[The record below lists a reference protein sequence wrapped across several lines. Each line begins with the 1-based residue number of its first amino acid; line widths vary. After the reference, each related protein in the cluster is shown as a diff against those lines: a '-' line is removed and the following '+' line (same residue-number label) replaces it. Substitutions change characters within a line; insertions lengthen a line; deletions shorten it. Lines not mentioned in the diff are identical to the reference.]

1 MSNLLAATKSLI
13 HVIWNQPEEFD
24 ENGISEYVET
34 IRANADETDPIQSPD
49 LISFIYVFA
58 FVFFG
63 LVPENVT
70 EMRKGEIHAVMG
82 ELAAVVPGP
91 NATPWLDFH
100 GKCTQQAYFAFH
112 WAQLEDQNL
121 TPKLRALIY

>member
-49 LISFIYVFA
+49 LFLSFMFSLLCSSA
-58 FVFFG
+58 
-63 LVPENVT
+63 
-70 EMRKGEIHAVMG
+70 
-82 ELAAVVPGP
+82 
-91 NATPWLDFH
+91 
-100 GKCTQQAYFAFH
+100 
-112 WAQLEDQNL
+112 
-121 TPKLRALIY
+121 